1 MYWID
6 PLQDARW
13 ASFVERHPRG
23 SVFHTPAW
31 LGALSRTYGYQ
42 PVALTSCSPQEE
54 LSDGM
59 LFCEVKSWISGSR
72 LVSLPFSDHCQP
84 LLGRPEDLADFIS
97 CLRER
102 CGRST
107 WKYVEVRTMESSNR
121 GKGVPNLL
129 AETEGR
135 GEDRNSDKLNRA
147 NCNSASCQQYNFHKI
162 DLRPDIDKIF
172 SKFHKGCIQRK
183 IKRADREKLH
193 YEAGRSESSL
203 QKFYSLLLLTR
214 RRHGLPP
221 QPMAWFRNLIE
232 CFGENLTIRIASK
245 DGRPIGSI
253 LALSHK
259 NTVVYKYGCSDST
272 LHRMG
277 AMPMLFWKA
286 IQEAKQ
292 RGVEELD
299 LGRSEIDNPGLGAF
313 KEHLGATCSKLA
325 YFRLGRQ
332 PATPT
337 ASSSMQLMRTLFTRL
352 PSPFSRAVGAM
363 LYKHIG

>member
-31 LGALSRTYGYQ
+31 LEALRRTYGYQ

-59 LFCEVKSWISGSR
+59 LFCEVKSWISGAR

-84 LLGRPEDLADFIS
+84 LLGRPEDLTDFIA

-107 WKYVEVRTMESSNR
+107 WKYVEVRTMESSNC
-121 GKGVPNLL
+121 GKGVLNLL
-129 AETEGR
+129 GKT
-135 GEDRNSDKLNRA
+135 
-147 NCNSASCQQYNFHKI
+147 SCQQYNFHKI
-162 DLRPDIDKIF
+162 DLGPDIDKIF

-183 IKRADREKLH
+183 MKRAERENLH

-203 QKFYSLLLLTR
+203 EKFYSLLLLTR

-221 QPMAWFRNLIE
+221 QPMAWFRNLSE

-253 LALSHK
+253 LTLTHK
-259 NTVVYKYGCSDST
+259 KTLIYKYGCSDST
-272 LHRMG
+272 LHKMG

-286 IQEAKQ
+286 IQEAKH

-299 LGRSEIDNPGLGAF
+299 LGRSEMDNPGLSAF

-325 YFRLGRQ
+325 YVRLGRR
-332 PATPT
+332 PGTLT
-337 ASSSMQLMRTLFTRL
+337 AGSRLQLMRTLFTRL
-352 PSPFSRAVGAM
+352 PSPFSRLVGAV
-363 LYKHIG
+363 LYKHLG